1 MSNPKPDIE
10 ASEAESSI
18 LKPEGIN
25 DNSNGSF
32 MMPQHQPSVEDT
44 PEPVSREE
52 TQPSGVEH
60 YYQQPPAPPE
70 VSPLL
75 PSSPDINVSQTTGY
89 FPDMP
94 QASPE
99 IESSSNPPY
108 HAQDHLQ
115 QPSNALTREPTA
127 VLPPDLPSP
136 VLDNHM
142 TIDSHHIGP
151 PPLPPYHGSSTSV
164 APAPPNAQSRQP
176 TASHLPMQQP
186 MTANPTPAQFRD
198 DEHSVMIAQK
208 HAKFAISA
216 LNFEDVPTA
225 VRYLRE
231 ALEALG
237 AS

>member
-1 MSNPKPDIE
+1 MSNPKPENE
-10 ASEAESSI
+10 ASEAQSSSP
-18 LKPEGIN
+18 KPEDIN
-25 DNSNGSF
+25 NNSNGSF
-32 MMPQHQPSVEDT
+32 AMPQHQSFVEDT

-75 PSSPDINVSQTTGY
+75 PSSPDMNPSQTTGY

-94 QASPE
+94 RASPE
-99 IESSSNPPY
+99 VQIPPNPPS
-108 HAQDHLQ
+108 HTQDYPQ
-115 QPSNALTREPTA
+115 QPSDASTYEPTA
-127 VLPPDLPSP
+127 ASPPDLPSP
-136 VLDNHM
+136 VLDNRM
-142 TIDSHHIGP
+142 TIGSPHTAP
-151 PPLPPYHGSSTSV
+151 SPLPPYRSSSIPV
-164 APAPPNAQSRQP
+164 APAPQNAQLRQP

-186 MTANPTPAQFRD
+186 MTNNSAPVQFRD
-198 DEHSVMIAQK
+198 DEHSVMTAQK

-231 ALEALG
+231 ALKSLG